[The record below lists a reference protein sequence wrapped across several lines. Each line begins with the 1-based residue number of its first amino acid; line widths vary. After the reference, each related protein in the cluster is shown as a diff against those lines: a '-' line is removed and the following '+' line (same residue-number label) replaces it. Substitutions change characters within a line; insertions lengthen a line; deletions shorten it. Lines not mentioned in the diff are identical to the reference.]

1 MRLIPALLFLAAA
14 CGHTEPYTTA
24 PINSDGPFAGA
35 APARLTYNSFTDSA
49 ASLTADGQGLMY
61 LYTGFANG
69 DRCIGLMPTGGGSR
83 RWELCDTRFEAAD
96 SGKSYS
102 AAALNS
108 DGQLLYLSA
117 LARRGRD
124 APDRTT
130 LWLADSALPFQRRAL
145 ISFPINVGGQGL
157 SWLTDAQWT
166 GPESFIAR
174 AGLLSVAKACDRCPL
189 DTTVVPAGI
198 VRGAITPTGATLS
211 FVPGAES
218 PDVVSLAEDGSSL
231 VFIRGFTE
239 VRRVASAG
247 GASSLVGTLPTSARV
262 TGLSCRGSNCVVTQ
276 LNGTVT
282 QLGGTV
288 IGSAD
293 GTRVYRIR
301 LATNAID
308 LLTTVP
314 GLWAGPVL
322 LPTGGDVVMQAS
334 TTPTRDLYLFKGLL
348 P

>member
-1 MRLIPALLFLAAA
+1 MRLIPALLLLAAA
-14 CGHTEPYTTA
+14 CGHSEPYTTA
-24 PINSDGPFAGA
+24 PTQNDGPFGTG
-35 APARLTYNSFTDSA
+35 APARLTYGASTDSA
-49 ASLTADGQGLMY
+49 ASLTSDGQGV
-61 LYTGFANG
+61 LYFFTGFANG
-69 DRCIGLMPTGGGSR
+69 DRCIGLLPPGGGTR

-102 AAALNS
+102 APALAS
-108 DGQLLYLSA
+108 DGQLLYISA

-145 ISFPINVGGQGL
+145 ISFPINVGGQGI

-174 AGLLSVAKACDRCPL
+174 AGLLNVAKACDRCPL
-189 DTTVVPAGI
+189 DTTVVPSGM
-198 VRGAITPTGATLS
+198 VRGTITATGATLS
-211 FVPGAES
+211 FVTGAES
-218 PDVVSLAEDGSSL
+218 PDVVALAESGASL
-231 VFIRGFTE
+231 VFMRGFTE
-239 VRRVASAG
+239 VRRVAATG
-247 GASSLVGTLPTSARV
+247 GTSTLVGTLATSGQV
-262 TGLSCRGSNCVVTQ
+262 TGLSCRGSDCV
-276 LNGTVT
+276 VT

-288 IGSAD
+288 AGGGE

-308 LLTTVP
+308 LLTTVA
-314 GLWAGPVL
+314 GRWAGPVL

>member
-1 MRLIPALLFLAAA
+1 MRLIPALLLLASA
-14 CGHTEPYTTA
+14 CGHSEPYTTA
-24 PINSDGPFAGA
+24 PTSTDGPFADA

-49 ASLTADGQGLMY
+49 ASLTADGQGLLY
-61 LYTGFANG
+61 LYTGLANG
-69 DRCIGLMPTGGGSR
+69 DRCIGLLPPGGGSR

-102 AAALNS
+102 APALNS
-108 DGQLLYLSA
+108 DGQLLYISA

-124 APDRTT
+124 GPDRTT

-145 ISFPINVGGQGL
+145 ISFPINIGGQAI

-174 AGLLSVAKACDRCPL
+174 AGLLNVQRACLNCTL
-189 DTTVVPAGI
+189 DTTVVSSGM
-198 VRGAITPTGATLS
+198 VRGTISSTGATLS

-218 PDVVSLAEDGSSL
+218 PRVVALAENGASL
-231 VFIRGFTE
+231 VFMRDFME
-239 VRRVASAG
+239 VRRVAATG
-247 GASSLVGTLPTSARV
+247 GASTLVGTLPTGSQV
-262 TGLSCRGSNCVVTQ
+262 TGLSCRGSDC
-276 LNGTVT
+276 LVT

-288 IGSAD
+288 PGGGE

-308 LLTTVP
+308 LLTTVA
-314 GLWAGPVL
+314 GRWAGPVL

-334 TTPTRDLYLFKGLL
+334 TIPTRDLYLFKGLL